1 MMRREL
7 RNLLEDEAF
16 EAFEAL
22 EAGDL
27 ERAWLLAEVVY
38 AEKQELF
45 EHSVAN
51 RRALEHERGLRS
63 LETDQNR

>member
-7 RNLLEDEAF
+7 RNLLEV

-27 ERAWLLAEVVY
+27 QKAALLADAVY
-38 AEKQELF
+38 AEKWKWFTAARLTADAF
-45 EHSVAN
+45 GA
-51 RRALEHERGLRS
+51 RW
-63 LETDQNR
+63 

>member
-1 MMRREL
+1 MMHREL
-7 RNLLEDEAF
+7 RNLLEV

-22 EAGDL
+22 KAGDPQ
-27 ERAWLLAEVVY
+27 RVQLLAEAVY

-51 RRALEHERGLRS
+51 RRALVHVRGLRS
-63 LETDQNR
+63 LETGQNR

>member
-7 RNLLEDEAF
+7 RNLLEVEAF
-16 EAFEAL
+16 ETL

>member
-7 RNLLEDEAF
+7 RNLLEV

-27 ERAWLLAEVVY
+27 ERA
-38 AEKQELF
+38 
-45 EHSVAN
+45 
-51 RRALEHERGLRS
+51 
-63 LETDQNR
+63 

>member
-1 MMRREL
+1 MMHRKL
-7 RNLLEDEAF
+7 RNLLEV

-27 ERAWLLAEVVY
+27 ERAWLLVEVVY
-38 AEKQELF
+38 AETQALF
-45 EHSVAN
+45 EHSGAN

-63 LETDQNR
+63 LETGQNR